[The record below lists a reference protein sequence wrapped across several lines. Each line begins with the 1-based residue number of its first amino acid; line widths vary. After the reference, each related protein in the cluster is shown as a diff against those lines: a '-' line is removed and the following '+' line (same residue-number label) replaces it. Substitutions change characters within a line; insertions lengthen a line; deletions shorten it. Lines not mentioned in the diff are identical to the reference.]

1 VTDSTSPLP
10 EFYKGIALFTPGGD
24 LIYTIDSQKH
34 DRWHFH
40 LCLTLQ
46 EVLGLAEPPHFL
58 VPAYTATIDRW
69 RDRHTGEIK
78 TSAEV
83 YPAVKRYL
91 PLLQVLFQNQ
101 QWQIALWQEEYCN
114 FSLIETYRELFPQ
127 LWQENE
133 IIINLDP
140 NSLDYRYLKTEF
152 SPQKLVT
159 NIETEK
165 NIKTTNKSN
174 VCYVLRLYIS
184 QDNVNLRNTLD
195 SIHKVLEQG
204 LAHPYTLKIIDI
216 TKNPEQA
223 ESDRVFATP
232 ALVRVYPEP
241 VKKIVGELDDLQRV
255 LKIIS
260 I

>member
-1 VTDSTSPLP
+1 MTDSTSPLP
-10 EFYKGIALFTPGGD
+10 ELYKGIALFTPGGD

-34 DRWHFH
+34 DRWHLH

-46 EVLGLAEPPHFL
+46 EILSLAEPPHFL

-69 RDRHTGEIK
+69 RDRVSGEIK

-91 PLLQVLFQNQ
+91 PLLQVIFENQ
-101 QWQIALWQEEYCN
+101 EWQIAPWQEEYCN
-114 FSLIETYRELFPQ
+114 LNSIETYRASFPQ

-133 IIINLDP
+133 IIVNLDP
-140 NSLDYRYLKTEF
+140 NNLSYRHLTNQLNSTKF
-152 SPQKLVT
+152 SPLAKQ
-159 NIETEK
+159 
-165 NIKTTNKSN
+165 KTTNQAN
-174 VCYVLRLYIS
+174 IGYILRLFIS
-184 QDNVNLRNTLD
+184 QDNVNTKKTLD

-204 LAHPYTLKIIDI
+204 LSQPYTLKIIDI

-223 ESDRVFATP
+223 EKNRISATP

-260 I
+260 S

>member
-1 VTDSTSPLP
+1 VTDPTSPLP

-24 LIYTIDSQKH
+24 LIYTIDPKKH

-46 EVLGLAEPPHFL
+46 EILGLAEPPHFL

-69 RDRHTGEIK
+69 CDQASGETKI
-78 TSAEV
+78 SAEV

-91 PLLQVLFQNQ
+91 PLLQVLFENK
-101 QWQIALWQEEYCN
+101 QWQIAPWQEEYCN
-114 FSLIETYRELFPQ
+114 PNLSETYRESFPQ

-140 NSLDYRYLKTEF
+140 NNLDYRYLTTKLKAQKFAPTF
-152 SPQKLVT
+152 ST
-159 NIETEK
+159 D
-165 NIKTTNKSN
+165 KTTSQGNIG
-174 VCYVLRLYIS
+174 YILRLYIS
-184 QDNVNLRNTLD
+184 QDNVNLKKTLD
-195 SIHKVLEQG
+195 SIHKILEQG
-204 LAHPYTLKIIDI
+204 LTQPYTLKIIDI

-241 VKKIVGELDDLQRV
+241 IKTIVGELDDLQRV

-260 I
+260 S